1 MANLITLD
9 DYKTAKKIT
18 GFGDDVRLEELV
30 TSVSQLVKTYCGN
43 SILDYFTVNK
53 VEDFSLTWDSTFLQ
67 LTESPVNTIV
77 EIQERRRPTENY
89 SILDSNEYYL
99 DTKTDS
105 VIRIPTK
112 YQYWPQ
118 GPGSVLV
125 TYSAGYAATP
135 ADLLL
140 AVADLV
146 TYYLK
151 DEHKQRQTLQGASIE
166 NARSGGNAN
175 NPAFPDHIKRVL
187 DLYKNF

>member
-1 MANLITLD
+1 MWTD
-9 DYKTAKKIT
+9 KYKEIEGISSTKE
-18 GFGDDVRLEELV
+18 DVKLEIFIP
-30 TSVSQLVKTYCGN
+30 SVSQLVKTYCGN